1 MFYPSSLKILSF
13 SAQTLRSWCPGAC
26 VWLLAILSLSDAQPA
41 VALRNDADQPIH
53 IEGDDAEIDQS
64 NETIVYTGSVEVV
77 QGTLRVFGERMVV
90 KIKGDQVQQIITEG
104 GPARYRQ
111 RLEDDQGDVEAE
123 AESIIYHT
131 SEERIYLN
139 GEATLTQ
146 LGNTLSGES
155 IRYDIVNGKVDA
167 SAGDTPGRV
176 RMILVPDTAQQTT
189 P

>member
-1 MFYPSSLKILSF
+1 MTFRPPGKKAFARLLILVLCSG
-13 SAQTLRSWCPGAC
+13 AQHAM
-26 VWLLAILSLSDAQPA
+26 
-41 VALRNDADQPIH
+41 ALQNDADQPIH
-53 IEGDDAEIDQS
+53 IKGDDAEIDQS
-64 NETIVYTGSVEVV
+64 NETIIYSGSVEVV

-90 KIKGDQVQQIITEG
+90 KVKDNQVQQIITEG

-111 RLEDDQGDVEAE
+111 RLEDDQGEVEAE
-123 AESIIYHT
+123 ADSIIYHT
-131 SEERIYLN
+131 SAERIYLN

-167 SAGDTPGRV
+167 STGGKPGRV
-176 RMILVPDTAQQTT
+176 SMTLIPGTASQAS